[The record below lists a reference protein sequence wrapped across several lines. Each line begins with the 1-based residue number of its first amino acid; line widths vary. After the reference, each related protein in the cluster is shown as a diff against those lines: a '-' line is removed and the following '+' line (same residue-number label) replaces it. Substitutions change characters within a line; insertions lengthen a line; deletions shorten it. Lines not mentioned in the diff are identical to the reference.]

1 MVRADGLLDDGQRA
15 PVERLRLA
23 VAPLFPVETAQ
34 VRERCRDLESAGP
47 QGFFIDTQRAPVQR
61 LGLGI
66 AGSGLV

>member
-23 VAPLFPVETAQ
+23 VAPLIPVETAQ
-34 VRERCRDLESAGP
+34 VRKRRRDLESARP
-47 QGFFIDTQRAPVQR
+47 QGFFIDAERAAVER

-66 AGSGLV
+66 AGAGLV